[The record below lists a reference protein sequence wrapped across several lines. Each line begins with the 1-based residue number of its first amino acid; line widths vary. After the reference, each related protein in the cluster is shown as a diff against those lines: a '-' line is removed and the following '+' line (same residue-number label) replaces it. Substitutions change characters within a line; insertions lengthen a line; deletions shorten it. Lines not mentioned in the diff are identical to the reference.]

1 MIQFS
6 FLPKSTL
13 MWVNCNSHH
22 QIDKEVTEEIW
33 YLPAIN
39 QSPTLTAVV
48 KETMKRAQQLTVKCG
63 KGEIALTYVLA
74 IAELAI

>member
-1 MIQFS
+1 
-6 FLPKSTL
+6 

-48 KETMKRAQQLTVKCG
+48 KETMKRAQQLIVKCG

-74 IAELAI
+74 LAELAI

>member
-1 MIQFS
+1 M
-6 FLPKSTL
+6 
-13 MWVNCNSHH
+13 
-22 QIDKEVTEEIW
+22 TEEIW